1 MITDFE
7 TWMNDYGFN
16 RIFRL
21 YTHKS
26 TPIEMQH
33 FHFVVIKE
41 VIELPDKDIFIGF
54 QEIMAWED
62 LSDEEPVI
70 RYEKLSNIK
79 LNYFPADNVEEN
91 WMVD

>member
-7 TWMNDYGFN
+7 TWINDYGFS

-21 YTHKS
+21 YSHKS
-26 TPIEMQH
+26 SPIEMQH

-54 QEIMAWED
+54 QEIMTWED

-70 RYEKLSNIK
+70 KYEKLSNIK
-79 LNYFPADNVEEN
+79 LNYFPEDNIEEN
-91 WMVD
+91 WMVE

>member
-1 MITDFE
+1 MMTDFE

-21 YTHKS
+21 YLHKS
-26 TPIEMQH
+26 SPIEMQH

-41 VIELPDKDIFIGF
+41 VIELPDKDVFIGF
-54 QEIMAWED
+54 QEIASWEE

-70 RYEKLSNIK
+70 TYEKLSNIK
-79 LNYFPADNVEEN
+79 LKYFPIDNVEEN
-91 WMVD
+91 WMVE

>member
-1 MITDFE
+1 MITDFG

-21 YTHKS
+21 YTLKS
-26 TPIEMQH
+26 MPIEMQH

-41 VIELPDKDIFIGF
+41 VIELPDKDVFIGF
-54 QEIMAWED
+54 QEIMTWED
-62 LSDEEPVI
+62 LSDKEPVI

-79 LNYFPADNVEEN
+79 LNYFPEDNVEEN
-91 WMVD
+91 WMVE

>member
-1 MITDFE
+1 MMTDFE

-21 YTHKS
+21 YPHKS
-26 TPIEMQH
+26 SPIEMQH

-41 VIELPDKDIFIGF
+41 VIELPDKDIFIRF
-54 QEIMAWED
+54 QEILEWED

-79 LNYFPADNVEEN
+79 LNYFPSDNAEES
-91 WMVD
+91 WMVE

>member
-1 MITDFE
+1 MMADFE

-21 YTHKS
+21 YPHKS
-26 TPIEMQH
+26 SPIEMQH

-41 VIELPDKDIFIGF
+41 VIELPDKDILIGF
-54 QEIMAWED
+54 QEIMTWED

-79 LNYFPADNVEEN
+79 LNYFPEDDVEKN
-91 WMVD
+91 WRVD

>member
-54 QEIMAWED
+54 HEIMTWED

-79 LNYFPADNVEEN
+79 LNYFPEDNVEEN
-91 WMVD
+91 WMVE